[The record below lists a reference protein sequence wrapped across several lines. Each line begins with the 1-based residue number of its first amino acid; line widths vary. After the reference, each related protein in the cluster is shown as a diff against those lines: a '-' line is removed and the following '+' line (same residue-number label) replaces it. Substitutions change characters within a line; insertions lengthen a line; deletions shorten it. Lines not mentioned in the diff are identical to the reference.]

1 MSLTGTVTMITGGT
15 GQVGRVVVR
24 RFAEAGAQV
33 VVPYRT
39 PAKWEEF
46 QAELGPLASQVD
58 GLQADL
64 ADEAAAQ
71 RTVAQALERH
81 GRIDHLLC
89 LAGGFAGGRFL
100 ETGVDLW
107 DQMLALNLRPTL
119 LALRAV
125 LPHFLERGSGRA
137 VTVGARQALE
147 PSAGASAYAAS
158 KAAVIALTQSLAREL
173 RGTGVT
179 INCIVPSTIDT
190 EANRRMMPKADPAKW
205 VKPEEVAALLLFL
218 CSPQAE
224 AINGAV
230 IPIYGKL

>member
-39 PAKWEEF
+39 LAKWEEL

-64 ADEAAAQ
+64 VDEAAVQ
-71 RTVAQALERH
+71 RVVARALERH

-100 ETGVDLW
+100 EAGVDLW
-107 DQMLALNLRPTL
+107 DQLLALNLRPTL

-190 EANRRMMPKADPAKW
+190 EANRRMMPKADPSKW
-205 VKPEEVAALLLFL
+205 VKPEDVAALLLFL

>member
-1 MSLTGTVTMITGGT
+1 MSLIGTVTMITGGT

-39 PAKWEEF
+39 LAKWEEL

-64 ADEAAAQ
+64 VDEAAAQ
-71 RTVAQALERH
+71 RVVARALERH

-100 ETGVDLW
+100 EAGVDLW

>member
-1 MSLTGTVTMITGGT
+1 MSFSSSVTMVTGGT
-15 GQVGRVVVR
+15 GQLGRVVVR
-24 RFAEAGAQV
+24 RFAEAGSQV

-39 PAKWEEF
+39 PGKWEEL
-46 QAELGPLASQVD
+46 QAELGPLTSRVD
-58 GLQADL
+58 GLHADL
-64 ADEAAAQ
+64 IDEATVQ
-71 RTVAQALERH
+71 RAVAQALARH

-100 ETGVDLW
+100 ETGIDLW
-107 DQMLALNLRPTL
+107 EQMLALNLRPTL
-119 LALRAV
+119 LALHAV
-125 LPHFLERGSGRA
+125 LPHLVERGSGRV
-137 VTVGARQALE
+137 VTVGARQAVE
-147 PSAGASAYAAS
+147 PSAGAPAYAAS
-158 KAAVIALTQSLAREL
+158 KAAVIVLTQSLAREL

-190 EANRRMMPKADPAKW
+190 ETNRRTMPKADPTKW

-218 CSPQAE
+218 CSPEAE

>member
-39 PAKWEEF
+39 LAKWEEL

-64 ADEAAAQ
+64 VDEAAAQ
-71 RTVAQALERH
+71 RVVARALERH

-100 ETGVDLW
+100 EAGVDLW
-107 DQMLALNLRPTL
+107 DQLLALNLRPTL

-205 VKPEEVAALLLFL
+205 VKPEDVAALLLFL

>member
-39 PAKWEEF
+39 PAKWQEL
-46 QAELGPLASQVD
+46 QAELGPLAGQVD

-64 ADEAAAQ
+64 VDEAAAQ
-71 RTVAQALERH
+71 RVVARAIERH

-100 ETGVDLW
+100 EASVDLW

-147 PSAGASAYAAS
+147 PSAGASAYAVS